1 MQRNE
6 CAVIT
11 QVCKIFARI
20 SAASNRSN
28 RFVNCADMVK
38 SSKNRQGVDVL
49 MQRQQVLVLSVWCN
63 ENFPSPKVSDKMYFV
78 VKLTRPYDSSWEC
91 RMIFHRTGALLYI
104 FQMPWFN
111 GFFSAIMQVHD
122 LGLCKM

>member
-1 MQRNE
+1 MQLNE

-11 QVCKIFARI
+11 QECKIFARI

-28 RFVNCADMVK
+28 RFANYADMVK

-49 MQRQQVLVLSVWCN
+49 MQRQQILVLSVWCN

-78 VKLTRPYDSSWEC
+78 VKLTRPYDSSWKC
-91 RMIFHRTGALLYI
+91 RMIFHKIGALLYI
-104 FQMPWFN
+104 FKCHGSMA
-111 GFFSAIMQVHD
+111 FFSAIMQVHD

>member
-1 MQRNE
+1 MQLNE

-11 QVCKIFARI
+11 QECKVFARI

-49 MQRQQVLVLSVWCN
+49 MQRQQILVLSVWCN
-63 ENFPSPKVSDKMYFV
+63 ENFPSPKVSNKMYFV
-78 VKLTRPYDSSWEC
+78 VKLTRPYDSSSKC
-91 RMIFHRTGALLYI
+91 RMMFHKKGCSFI
-104 FQMPWFN
+104 QF
-111 GFFSAIMQVHD
+111 
-122 LGLCKM
+122 